1 MRRAAPAFSLIEVL
15 VALFITSIILAL
27 VAMSFGSIFRAHG
40 NALRH
45 MELEQTLNES
55 MERIRVLLQSAYLS
69 QRYPNYFLTRFETMD
84 TDNLSAPYD
93 ALTFT
98 TLANTSH
105 QINAKQ
111 ADLVEVTLF
120 TVDEPPLITP
130 EGAVPLRRLRV
141 RAGGDINKDFQIEG
155 GEVYTLADHVS
166 GFHLEYLNQFG
177 EWKPEW
183 IPGDNI
189 VNNFPS
195 LPCAVRVTLAIRSD
209 TGEERQASIM
219 VPLEMARTACR
230 FDDPRVFQ
238 P

>member
-1 MRRAAPAFSLIEVL
+1 MRRSAPAFTLLEVL
-15 VALFITSIILAL
+15 VALVITGIILAL
-27 VAMSFGSIFRAHG
+27 VAASFGSIFRAHG

-69 QRYPNYFLTRFETMD
+69 GKYPNYFLTRFETMD
-84 TDNLSAPYD
+84 TDNISDPYD
-93 ALTFT
+93 SLTFT

-105 QINAKQ
+105 RINAKES
-111 ADLVEVTLF
+111 DLIEVTLF
-120 TVDEPPLITP
+120 TVDAPPLMGPNGPIN
-130 EGAVPLRRLRV
+130 VRRLRV
-141 RAGGDINKDFQIEG
+141 RAGGDINSQFEVEG
-155 GEVYTLADHVS
+155 GQVYTLADNVT

-195 LPCAVRVTLAIRSD
+195 LPCAVRVTVALRSQ
-209 TGEERQASIM
+209 TLEEREASIM
-219 VPLEMARTACR
+219 VPLEMARTQCR
-230 FDDPRVFQ
+230 FDDPKVFE